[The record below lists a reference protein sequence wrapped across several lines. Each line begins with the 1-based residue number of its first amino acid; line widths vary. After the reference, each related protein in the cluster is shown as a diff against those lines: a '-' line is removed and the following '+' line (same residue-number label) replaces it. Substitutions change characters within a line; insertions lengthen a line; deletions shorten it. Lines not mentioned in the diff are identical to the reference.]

1 MDRTVE
7 QWNFREGDEVYGG
20 DGGKVGKVV
29 AVRPRYIVVEKGF
42 FFPTDYYVPTS
53 AIATYDGNKV
63 YLTVTKDE
71 ALNQGWDQE
80 PVEDVVLSDPATMG
94 ATGTA
99 TREPEMNNPG
109 AMPGRSPN
117 MPSEQRTMDDTNP
130 L

>member
-7 QWNFREGDEVYGG
+7 QWNFREGDEVFGG

-42 FFPTDYYVPTS
+42 FFPTDYYIPTS
-53 AIATYDGNKV
+53 AIGTYDGNKV
-63 YLTVTKDE
+63 YLTVSKDE

-80 PVEDVVLSDPATMG
+80 PVEDTVMDAATMG
-94 ATGTA
+94 ATGTS
-99 TREPEMNNPG
+99 TREPDMTDQNFI
-109 AMPGRSPN
+109 PGRDPN
-117 MPSEQRTMDDTNP
+117 MQSQSRTMDDTNP

>member
-29 AVRPRYIVVEKGF
+29 AVRPRYVVVEKGF

-53 AIATYDGNKV
+53 AISTYDGNRI

-80 PVEDVVLSDPATMG
+80 PVEDTVMDAATMG

-99 TREPEMNNPG
+99 TQEKKESKWVPG
-109 AMPGRSPN
+109 SDPN
-117 MPSEQRTMDDTNP
+117 MPPEQRTMDDTNP

>member
-1 MDRTVE
+1 MDRAVE
-7 QWNFREGDEVYGG
+7 QWNFREGDEVFGG
-20 DGGKVGKVV
+20 DGGKVGKIV
-29 AVRPRYIVVEKGF
+29 AVRPRYVVVEKGF

-80 PVEDVVLSDPATMG
+80 PVEDVVVDAATMG
-94 ATGTA
+94 ATGTT
-99 TREPEMNNPG
+99 TRQQETSTQG
-109 AMPGRSPN
+109 TMPGRGPD
-117 MPSEQRTMDDTNP
+117 MPPESRTMDETNP